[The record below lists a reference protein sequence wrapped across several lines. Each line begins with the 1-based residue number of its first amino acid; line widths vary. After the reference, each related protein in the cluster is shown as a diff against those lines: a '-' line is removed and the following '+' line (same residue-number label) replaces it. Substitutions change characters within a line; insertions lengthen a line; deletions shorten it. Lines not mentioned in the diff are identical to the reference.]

1 MGNVTERLMRL
12 PIFHGV
18 GREDIFSF
26 LEKIPVDFVKYAPG
40 ELIAHPDDVV
50 DRVMCVIGGC
60 VSTTRV
66 LGSNGE
72 KGLNNIELRSEWN
85 DVGVLGLDHLFGM
98 SRCFEMEIRAVD
110 NVSIIKFERDDYLSL
125 IAGNRIYALNLL
137 NYLSHRSQRSSEHFS
152 GYPDVSP
159 ATMLARMVDIHTEK
173 NSSRI
178 EVKFRQSDMS
188 RFLNMTVPQLE
199 ARLES
204 EIGEHPGGE
213 CKIHSDGDEM
223 RIDITDRAKFLASF
237 V

>member
-26 LEKIPVDFVKYAPG
+26 LEKIPVDFVRYAPG
-40 ELIAHPDDVV
+40 EVIARPEDTVEC
-50 DRVMCVIGGC
+50 VMCVIGGC
-60 VSTTRV
+60 VSLTRM
-66 LGSNGE
+66 LGSCGDNG
-72 KGLNNIELRSEWN
+72 GHITLRSEWN

-173 NSSRI
+173 NSNRI
-178 EVKFRQSDMS
+178 EVKFQKSDMS

-223 RIDITDRAKFLASF
+223 RVDITDRAKFLASF